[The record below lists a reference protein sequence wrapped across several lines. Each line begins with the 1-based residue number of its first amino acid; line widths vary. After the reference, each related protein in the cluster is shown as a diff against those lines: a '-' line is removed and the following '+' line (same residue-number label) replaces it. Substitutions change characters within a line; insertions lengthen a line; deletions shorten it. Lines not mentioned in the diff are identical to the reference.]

1 MKIYPMTNRYLITIY
16 TPQEYNHSSY
26 IQTGLFELEK
36 QGILDIEIKLSL
48 KYSRGKYCIE
58 NGTLI
63 ETDEYSPKTSF
74 YKLLDRLT
82 NTETMFACDLYDLDN
97 HFSSYALQSCDYV
110 FKRNYVQEKI
120 DRLPERYRN
129 KVLQLGL
136 TFGVH
141 SESHK
146 GLIKFLITNYIGAIY
161 WNLKWDKRIL
171 KRVFNSLQKAHN
183 HWRHIRTSRKI
194 SLFDS
199 ITKPISSTQTIL
211 FQTRCFNSD
220 TDPDVLAIQEQRYDI
235 IKLLK
240 KEFPTLFKGGFVT
253 SKMAELKYSD
263 AITNIPSDPVSYLN
277 AVKDSSIVIYT
288 RGLKNSP
295 AWKMAEYCS
304 QGKIII
310 AERLTAELSEDLV
323 DGKHLLFVDNY
334 EELLYKINLV
344 LEDALLRDTLSKNAR
359 AYYINTIHPKQNMRR
374 ILKII
379 GCEI

>member
-1 MKIYPMTNRYLITIY
+1 MNNRYSITIY

-36 QGILDIEIKLSL
+36 QGVLDIEINLSL
-48 KYSRGKYCIE
+48 KHRRGKYRIE
-58 NGTLI
+58 NNTLI
-63 ETDEYSPKTSF
+63 ETNEYSPKTSF

-82 NTETMFACDLYDLDN
+82 YTETMFACDLYDLDN
-97 HFSSYALQSCDYV
+97 HFSSYALENCGYV

-120 DRLPERYRN
+120 DQLPERYRN

-146 GLIKFLITNYIGAIY
+146 GLIKFLIANYIGAVC

-199 ITKPISSTQTIL
+199 ITKSISSEQTIL

-220 TDPDVLAIQEQRYDI
+220 TDPDVLAIHEQRYDI

-240 KEFPTLFKGGFVT
+240 KEFPTLFKGGFIA
-253 SKMAELKYSD
+253 SKMSELNYTD

-277 AVKDSSIVIYT
+277 TVKKSSIVIYT

-304 QGKIII
+304 QGKVII
-310 AERLTAELSEDLV
+310 AERLTAELPDDLKDGEHVLFFEDYEDLV
-323 DGKHLLFVDNY
+323 K
-334 EELLYKINLV
+334 KIKLV
-344 LEDALLRDTLSKNAR
+344 LRSEKLRDTLSFNAQE
-359 AYYINTIHPKQNMRR
+359 YYLNIIHPKKNMLR
-374 ILKII
+374 ILNIM
-379 GCEI
+379 GCNL

>member
-1 MKIYPMTNRYLITIY
+1 MNTVL
-16 TPQEYNHSSY
+16 Q
-26 IQTGLFELEK
+26 
-36 QGILDIEIKLSL
+36 
-48 KYSRGKYCIE
+48 
-58 NGTLI
+58 
-63 ETDEYSPKTSF
+63 TSF
-74 YKLLDRLT
+74 YKLLDRVAK
-82 NTETMFACDLYDLDN
+82 TETMFACDLYDLDN
-97 HFSSYALQSCDYV
+97 HFSSYALDNCDYV
-110 FKRNYVQEKI
+110 FKRNYIQEKI
-120 DRLPERYRN
+120 DQLQKRYRN
-129 KVLQLGL
+129 KVLKLGI

-220 TDPDVLAIQEQRYDI
+220 TDPDVLAIHEQRYDI

>member
-1 MKIYPMTNRYLITIY
+1 MNTVL
-16 TPQEYNHSSY
+16 Q
-26 IQTGLFELEK
+26 
-36 QGILDIEIKLSL
+36 
-48 KYSRGKYCIE
+48 
-58 NGTLI
+58 
-63 ETDEYSPKTSF
+63 TSF
-74 YKLLDRLT
+74 YKLLDRVAK
-82 NTETMFACDLYDLDN
+82 TETMFACDLYDLDN
-97 HFSSYALQSCDYV
+97 HFSSYALDNCDYV
-110 FKRNYVQEKI
+110 FKRNYIQEKI
-120 DRLPERYRN
+120 DQLQKRYRN
-129 KVLQLGL
+129 KVLKLGI

-146 GLIKFLITNYIGAIY
+146 GLIKFFITNYIGAIY

-220 TDPDVLAIQEQRYDI
+220 TDPDVLAIHEQRYDI